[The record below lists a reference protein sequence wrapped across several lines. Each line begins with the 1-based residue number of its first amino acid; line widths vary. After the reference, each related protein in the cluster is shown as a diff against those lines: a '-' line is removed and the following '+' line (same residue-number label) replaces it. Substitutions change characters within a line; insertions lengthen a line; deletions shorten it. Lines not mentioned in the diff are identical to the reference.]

1 MLAGLLSWIGS
12 HVFDLISAVGIIS
25 SLSYTAVS
33 FRESARSRRIDNLLK
48 LTEQH
53 RNIWEKSQDNPAL
66 ARVRDPKADLSRKP
80 VTGEEAQ
87 FVTFLILHIHCWYRA
102 MLDREVISLDGMKRD
117 IKGILSRPIPRH
129 VWEERKSFL
138 DHDFQRFVDDLLNE

>member
-1 MLAGLLSWIGS
+1 MTYFLPWLGA
-12 HVFDLISAVGIIS
+12 HAFDLISAVGIIS

-33 FRESARSRRIDNLLK
+33 FRESSRGRRIDNLLK

-53 RNIWEKSQDNPAL
+53 RDIWEKSQGNPAL
-66 ARVRDPKADLSRKP
+66 ARIRSYDADLSNAP
-80 VTGEEAQ
+80 VTPEEAQ

-102 MLDREVISLDGMKRD
+102 MLDKEVVSVDAMKRD
-117 IKGILSRPIPRH
+117 VHGILSRPVPRQ

-138 DHDFQRFVDDLLNE
+138 DHDFRDFVDSLLDK

>member
-1 MLAGLLSWIGS
+1 MTGLVSWMSSNI
-12 HVFDLISAVGIIS
+12 FDLISTAGIIS
-25 SLSYTAVS
+25 SLSFTAVS

-53 RNIWEKSQDNPAL
+53 RDIWEKSQGNPAL
-66 ARVRDPKADLSRKP
+66 ARVRDPKADLSGKP
-80 VTGEEAQ
+80 VTAEEAQ

-102 MLDREVISLDGMKRD
+102 MLDREVISLEGMKRD
-117 IKGILSRPIPRH
+117 IKGILSRPIPRY

-138 DHDFQRFVDDLLNE
+138 DHDFQRFVDDLLNS

>member
-1 MLAGLLSWIGS
+1 MTGVLSWMVS
-12 HVFDLISAVGIIS
+12 HAFDLISAVGIIS
-25 SLSYTAVS
+25 SLSYTAVN

-53 RNIWEKSQDNPAL
+53 RDIWEKSLDNPAL
-66 ARVRDPKADLSRKP
+66 ARVRDPNADLSIKP
-80 VTGEEAQ
+80 VTADEAQ

-102 MLDREVISLDGMKRD
+102 MLDRKVMSLEGMKRD

-138 DHDFQRFVDDLLNE
+138 DHDFQRFVDDLLNS